1 MKIGIYIWHAKNEN
15 RYCIGEWDP
24 SKKQYANMSDKEAAL
39 FRIEQEITSKAG
51 TSRYTIDDII
61 LDYFG
66 VLDFNFTK
74 ESGFDKEIHKNLV
87 KFFGTSIQI
96 KVKGTKTEFFELDKC
111 WKNPKDIFI
120 DAVKKTA
127 ANHFADFNPERPY
140 SFSPRKGSQDV
151 AIDCVVNAY
160 KNGCKKFLLGAKCR
174 FGKTFTSYKPNN
186 NTESKR

>member
-120 DAVKKTA
+120 DAVQKTA
-127 ANHFADFNPERPY
+127 AVYAGHHPE
-140 SFSPRKGSQDV
+140 
-151 AIDCVVNAY
+151 
-160 KNGCKKFLLGAKCR
+160 GAGTAR
-174 FGKTFTSYKPNN
+174 A
-186 NTESKR
+186 RRR